1 MPELPEIETIKRYLE
16 KDLIGRKIKDVKI
29 LNKKSFIGD
38 KRKILNSKI
47 FKIERRGKMLI
58 FKLAADKHGSQR
70 GLTLIDV
77 VNADKRRLQRRLTQ
91 IYINASDKYA
101 PHQKFDA
108 GRPKPCSALV
118 WDGFKTDDNR
128 LTTTDQFGFETD
140 KFGYKINKNQHK
152 SFSDPQESVPDLHRS
167 VGLHKSVLNPHKS
180 ANDYPYKSVLN
191 LKSASIRWLV
201 FHLKLTGQLI
211 FYYTNGNES
220 LNEWQRIKN
229 IKNTN
234 GNEFID
240 KWQRIRYTRVIF
252 ILDKG
257 FLIFNDARKFGWVK
271 VLDDEDLNKELSKI
285 GKEPFDLNFKYLKE
299 IFSKIKRPIKIV
311 LMDQKKIAGLGNIYA
326 NEALFLAK
334 IHPLKPANKLKD
346 NEIKNLLAAIKKVI
360 KKAIKLQGT
369 SFRFYVKPDESK
381 GSYQEEFLVYQ
392 RKDEKCLRC
401 KSKIKYIKIG
411 GRGSF
416 YCPRC
421 QKI

>member
-29 LNKKSFIGD
+29 LNKKSFLGD
-38 KRKILNSKI
+38 KKKILNSKI
-47 FKIERRGKMLI
+47 LKIERKGKMLI
-58 FKLAADKHGSQR
+58 FKLA
-70 GLTLIDV
+70 T
-77 VNADKRRLQRRLTQ
+77 
-91 IYINASDKYA
+91 DKY
-101 PHQKFDA
+101 
-108 GRPKPCSALV
+108 
-118 WDGFKTDDNR
+118 
-128 LTTTDQFGFETD
+128 GFETD
-140 KFGYKINKNQHK
+140 NNGLYTKQSTKINYT
-152 SFSDPQESVPDLHRS
+152 
-167 VGLHKSVLNPHKS
+167 HKSV
-180 ANDYPYKSVLN
+180 

-211 FYYTNGNES
+211 FYPTNSNEF
-220 LNEWQRIKN
+220 LNEWQRMK
-229 IKNTN
+229 
-234 GNEFID
+234 
-240 KWQRIRYTRVIF
+240 YTRVIF

-271 VLDDEDLNKELSKI
+271 VLDDKNLNNELSKI

-299 IFSKIKRPIKIV
+299 IFSKTKRPIKIV
-311 LMDQKKIAGLGNIYA
+311 LMDQRKIAGLGNIYA

-346 NEIKNLLAAIKKVI
+346 SEIKDLLSAIKKVI

-416 YCPRC
+416 YCPNC
-421 QKI
+421 QKWKV

>member
-16 KDLIGRKIKDVKI
+16 KDLIGRKIKNVKI
-29 LNKKSFIGD
+29 LSKKSFIGY

-47 FKIERRGKMLI
+47 LKIERKGKMLI
-58 FKLAADKHGSQR
+58 F
-70 GLTLIDV
+70 
-77 VNADKRRLQRRLTQ
+77 RL
-91 IYINASDKYA
+91 N
-101 PHQKFDA
+101 
-108 GRPKPCSALV
+108 
-118 WDGFKTDDNR
+118 N
-128 LTTTDQFGFETD
+128 
-140 KFGYKINKNQHK
+140 
-152 SFSDPQESVPDLHRS
+152 DL
-167 VGLHKSVLNPHKS
+167 N
-180 ANDYPYKSVLN
+180 
-191 LKSASIRWLV
+191 LV

-211 FYYTNGNES
+211 F
-220 LNEWQRIKN
+220 LNFLRNSEIK
-229 IKNTN
+229 K
-234 GNEFID
+234 
-240 KWQRIRYTRVIF
+240 YTRVIF

-257 FLIFNDARKFGWVK
+257 FLIFNDARKFGWIK
-271 VLDDEDLNKELSKI
+271 VLDDKDLNNELSKI

-299 IFSKIKRPIKIV
+299 IFSKTKRPIKIV
-311 LMDQKKIAGLGNIYA
+311 LMDQEKIAGLGNIYA

-346 NEIKNLLAAIKKVI
+346 SEIKNLISAIKKVI

-392 RKDEKCLRC
+392 RKNEKCLRC

-421 QKI
+421 QKLKISNNWLSNSKNYDKIYI

>member
-16 KDLIGRKIKDVKI
+16 KDLIGRKIKGVKI

-38 KRKILNSKI
+38 KKKILNSKI
-47 FKIERRGKMLI
+47 LKIERKGKMLI
-58 FKLAADKHGSQR
+58 FKLDTDKRGSQR
-70 GLTLIDV
+70 RLMRINSIGL
-77 VNADKRRLQRRLTQ
+77 N
-91 IYINASDKYA
+91 
-101 PHQKFDA
+101 
-108 GRPKPCSALV
+108 
-118 WDGFKTDDNR
+118 
-128 LTTTDQFGFETD
+128 
-140 KFGYKINKNQHK
+140 
-152 SFSDPQESVPDLHRS
+152 
-167 VGLHKSVLNPHKS
+167 
-180 ANDYPYKSVLN
+180 
-191 LKSASIRWLV
+191 LV

-211 FYYTNGNES
+211 FYNFLRNSE
-220 LNEWQRIKN
+220 IK
-229 IKNTN
+229 K
-234 GNEFID
+234 
-240 KWQRIRYTRVIF
+240 YTRVIF

-257 FLIFNDARKFGWVK
+257 LLIFNDARKFGWVK
-271 VLDDEDLNKELSKI
+271 VLDDEDLNYELSKI

-299 IFSKIKRPIKIV
+299 IFSKTKRPIKIV
-311 LMDQKKIAGLGNIYA
+311 LMDQEKIAGLGNIYA

-346 NEIKNLLAAIKKVI
+346 SEIKNLLSAIKKVI

-392 RKDEKCLRC
+392 RNDEKCLRC

-411 GRGSF
+411 GRGTF

>member
-16 KDLIGRKIKDVKI
+16 KDLIGRKIEEVKV

-38 KRKILNSKI
+38 KKKILNSKI
-47 FKIERRGKMLI
+47 LKIERRGKMLI
-58 FKLAADKHGSQR
+58 FKL
-70 GLTLIDV
+70 T
-77 VNADKRRLQRRLTQ
+77 T
-91 IYINASDKYA
+91 YKY
-101 PHQKFDA
+101 
-108 GRPKPCSALV
+108 
-118 WDGFKTDDNR
+118 GF
-128 LTTTDQFGFETD
+128 GTD
-140 KFGYKINKNQHK
+140 KNGYKMNKNQ
-152 SFSDPQESVPDLHRS
+152 QESVPDPHIS
-167 VGLHKSVLNPHKS
+167 VGPHKSV
-180 ANDYPYKSVLN
+180 

-201 FHLKLTGQLI
+201 FHLKLTGQLL
-211 FYYTNGNES
+211 F
-220 LNEWQRIKN
+220 LNFLRNSEIKN
-229 IKNTN
+229 
-234 GNEFID
+234 
-240 KWQRIRYTRVIF
+240 YTRVIF

-271 VLDDEDLNKELSKI
+271 VLDDKNLNNELSKI

-299 IFSKIKRPIKIV
+299 IFSKTKMPIKIV
-311 LMDQKKIAGLGNIYA
+311 LMDQEKIAGLGNIYA

-346 NEIKNLLAAIKKVI
+346 NEIKNLLSAIKKVI

-381 GSYQEEFLVYQ
+381 GSYQEEFLAYQ
-392 RKDEKCLRC
+392 RKNKKCLRC

-421 QKI
+421 QRDID